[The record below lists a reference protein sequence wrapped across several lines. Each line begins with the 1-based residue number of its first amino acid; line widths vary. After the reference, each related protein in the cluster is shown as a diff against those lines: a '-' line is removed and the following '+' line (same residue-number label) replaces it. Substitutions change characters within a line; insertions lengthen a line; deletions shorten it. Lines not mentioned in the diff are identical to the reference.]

1 MLKPQDVEITVFHRP
16 DGDSMKVLHKP
27 TGIFRAFKPPMR
39 SPGKLKQQ
47 AVREIEAE
55 LRELRLTQHLLL
67 PKR

>member
-1 MLKPQDVEITVFHRP
+1 MLKPQDVEITVFHGP

-27 TGIFRAFKPPMR
+27 TGIFRAFKSPMS
-39 SPGKLKQQ
+39 SPGKSKRQ

-55 LRELRLTQHLLL
+55 LKELGLTQHLLL